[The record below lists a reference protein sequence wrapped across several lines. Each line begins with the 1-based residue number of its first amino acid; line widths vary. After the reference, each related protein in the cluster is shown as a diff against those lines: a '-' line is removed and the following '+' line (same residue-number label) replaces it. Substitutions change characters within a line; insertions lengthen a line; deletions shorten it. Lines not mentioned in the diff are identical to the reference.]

1 MTKSGRILA
10 VATVLGI
17 GLGAVAL
24 TSAAF
29 NGSARAVETG
39 QQSEIA
45 AQRIAAAFSALPE
58 EQPAPAIEAAARSVV
73 KGDLL
78 AHRDCAEQR
87 WPDITADCLVG
98 SDGNTVRHVRSVTIG
113 YQTGEATTFLV
124 RTPVPQ
130 IAAR

>member
-10 VATVLGI
+10 VATVLGMS
-17 GLGAVAL
+17 LGAVAL

-29 NGSARAVETG
+29 DGGARADEGTRQGEV
-39 QQSEIA
+39 A
-45 AQRIAAAFSALPE
+45 AERIAAAFSGLPE
-58 EQPAPAIEAAARSVV
+58 ERPAPAIVAGAHSAA

-87 WPDITADCLVG
+87 WPDITSDCLMG
-98 SDGNTVRHVRSVTIG
+98 SYGSSLRHVRSVTIG

-130 IAAR
+130 VATR